1 MPTPAQRQLL
11 IEKFRALPEQIAQLT
26 AGLTPEQLTTPY
38 LDGEWTVAQ
47 NVHHLPDS
55 HMNSYIRC
63 KLIATE
69 DNPPLK
75 PYDQDLWAAFPDAQ
89 TADIA
94 VSLALLRSLHARWV
108 AFWEQLPAES
118 WGRTGVHQSDGVV
131 TLDDMLRLYAAH
143 GEGHVDQITRTLA
156 AGQRRLTTD
165 D

>member
-1 MPTPAQRQLL
+1 MLTPTQRQHL
-11 IEKFRALPEQIAQLT
+11 IENFRTLPDQVAQITAELT
-26 AGLTPEQLTTPY
+26 AEQLTTPY

-94 VSLALLRSLHARWV
+94 GSLALLRNLHARWV
-108 AFWEQLPAES
+108 VFWETLPEAAWS
-118 WGRTGVHQSDGVV
+118 RSGVHQNDGVV
-131 TLDDMLRLYAAH
+131 TLEDMLRFYAAH
-143 GEGHVDQITRTLA
+143 GEAHLDQIRRTLA
-156 AGQRRLTTD
+156 AGTR
-165 D
+165 